1 MIQQS
6 QQLSVKFVMQCVI
19 IVLMGLRIV
28 KHVTSLLFEL
38 MMENASKIVQQATEQ
53 STLIVM
59 EFASKIFK
67 KVKDPSNTEECH

>member
-1 MIQQS
+1 
-6 QQLSVKFVMQCVI
+6 MQCVI

-38 MMENASKIVQQATEQ
+38 MMENASKIVRQVTEQ
-53 STLIVM
+53 SILIVM

-67 KVKDPSNTEECH
+67 KVKDQSNTEECH